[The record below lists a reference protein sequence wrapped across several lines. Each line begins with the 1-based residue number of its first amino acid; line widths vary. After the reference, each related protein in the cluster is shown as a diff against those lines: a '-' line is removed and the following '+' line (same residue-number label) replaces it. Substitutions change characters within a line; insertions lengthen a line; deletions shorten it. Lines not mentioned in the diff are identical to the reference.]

1 MEKKFIFTIL
11 FLVIASVLTAG
22 CTTEDT
28 KQVQDNK
35 DLLNMT
41 GMYVP
46 APVSYNIDG
55 SYSIVSFVGYSKNSG
70 FSYDPFSDEIVIS
83 GQNDRL
89 FTLTDSYGT
98 SYYAVYDKAGTMVTS
113 YSAKNSTEPWQIYG
127 QIVSDSEIWMA
138 FAGILD
144 GSLYADSYAIVKDGK
159 EASNVAYPVLTG
171 IWDVTQTESGSK
183 NMTIVKMDGPVFYG
197 SYSVIT
203 DNVLTKYDFV
213 GAVYAVDENALYA
226 VSYDEEGDFGKIE
239 VSGEEFV
246 WNWINEDGA
255 FTDVYVKSGTTVSE
269 SVYPELADISGDYKD
284 QYYAEIS
291 ADGFVK
297 DYSDYAWSLLKT
309 GNGIYINVNNGTDT
323 GFLQQYPDNSVF
335 YTDNGYYYNGWV
347 EDGVIYTFVAD
358 EEGADMY
365 VSPRISQ

>member
-1 MEKKFIFTIL
+1 MGKKFIFTIV
-11 FLVIASVLTAG
+11 FLVTASVLAAG
-22 CTTEDT
+22 CITEDT

-41 GMYVP
+41 GLY
-46 APVSYNIDG
+46 AAESLSYNLNG
-55 SYSIVSFVGYSKNSG
+55 NYSIVSFVEYSKNNG
-70 FSYDPFSDEIVIS
+70 FSYEPFSDKAVIS

-89 FTLTDSYGT
+89 FALTDSFGT
-98 SYYAVYDKAGTMVTS
+98 SYYAVYNKKGSMLTS

-127 QIVSDSEIWMA
+127 QIISDSEIRMA

-159 EASNVAYPVLTG
+159 EASSVSYPDLTG
-171 IWDVTQTESGSK
+171 TWDVVRTESGSK

-197 SYSVIT
+197 SYSLMA
-203 DNVLTKYDFV
+203 DNVLTEYEFV
-213 GAVYAVDENALYA
+213 GAAYAVDENALYA
-226 VSYDEEGDFGKIE
+226 VSYDEEGDFGKIA
-239 VSGEEFV
+239 VSGEELV

-255 FTDVYVKSGTTVSE
+255 FTDVYVISGTTVSE
-269 SVYPELADISGDYKD
+269 SVSPELSDISGDYKD

-309 GNGIYINVNNGTDT
+309 GNGIYINVNNGTDI

-365 VSPRISQ
+365 VSPRI